1 MRNASGATWWRR
13 SVPRAEAAP
22 TRAILLALERR
33 IVAVEEA
40 TVFAILVL
48 LLVTLT
54 LQVASRFLFEFPLD
68 WTEELARV
76 AQLWLVFIGAAV
88 GAHRAEHFVVE
99 LFMQRA
105 RFPGKQAI
113 ARVVDVVVV
122 GFFLLLAGVGAWHT
136 VFGSVQQLTALHV
149 SVAWGYASIPVGCL
163 LMAFHFAMAW
173 LRPVVFVGPD
183 AMEAEAAER

>member
-1 MRNASGATWWRR
+1 M
-13 SVPRAEAAP
+13 PRTETGSA
-22 TRAILLALERR
+22 RAVLLALERR

-40 TVFAILVL
+40 AVFAILVL

-76 AQLWLVFIGAAV
+76 GQLWLVFIGAAV
-88 GAHRAEHFVVE
+88 GARRAEHFVVE
-99 LFMQRA
+99 LFMQRV
-105 RFPGKQAI
+105 RFPGKELV

-122 GFFLLLAGVGAWHT
+122 GFFLVLAGVGAWHT
-136 VFGSVQQLTALHV
+136 VFGAVQELTSLRA

-163 LMAFHFAMAW
+163 LIAFHFAMAW
-173 LRPVVFVGPD
+173 IRPVVFVEP
-183 AMEAEAAER
+183 AEART